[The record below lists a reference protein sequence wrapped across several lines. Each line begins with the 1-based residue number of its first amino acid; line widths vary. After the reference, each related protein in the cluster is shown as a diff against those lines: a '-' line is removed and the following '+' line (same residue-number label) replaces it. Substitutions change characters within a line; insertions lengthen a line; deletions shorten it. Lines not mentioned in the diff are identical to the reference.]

1 MTDDIV
7 RESEWRPIREWEA
20 ARDASQERSDA
31 RRNKSNN
38 VEVVYLLLIIVCL
51 LIGLAAISAI
61 L

>member
-1 MTDDIV
+1 MNDIV

-38 VEVVYLLLIIVCL
+38 VEVVYLILIIVCL